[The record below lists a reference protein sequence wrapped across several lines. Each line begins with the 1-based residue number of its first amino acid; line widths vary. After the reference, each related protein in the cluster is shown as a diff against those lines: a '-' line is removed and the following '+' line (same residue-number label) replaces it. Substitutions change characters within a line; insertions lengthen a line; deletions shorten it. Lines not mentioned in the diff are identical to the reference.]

1 MASIKDKVLIRKIK
15 GSDYDN
21 FLALINGFRPTSFT
35 REDFVAALK
44 RMNKNTEIWVIEHE
58 KKLIGSASLVI
69 EQKFIHNM
77 AKLGHIEE
85 MTIQKEFRHQ
95 GLGKLIIEKIIQRAR
110 ESGCYKV
117 TLNCTEDLKPFYEV
131 CGLEKAGIQMI
142 ERFDI

>member
-21 FLALINGFRPTSFT
+21 FLALINGFRPTTFT
-35 REDFVAALK
+35 REDFIAALK

-58 KKLIGSASLVI
+58 GKLIGSASLVI

-85 MTIQKEFRHQ
+85 MTIKEEFRHQ
-95 GLGKLIIEKIIQRAR
+95 GLGKMIIEKIIQRAR
-110 ESGCYKV
+110 ENGCYKI
-117 TLNCTEDLKPFYEV
+117 TLNCTEDMKHFYEV

-142 ERFDI
+142 ERFDL